1 MECSQSLSTLCV
13 HAGVYVCTCTRTC
26 VSGCMP
32 VRARVYMHACT
43 YVCVHVPMFPF
54 LPSLQPVSDVFVS
67 PPIARVVHEEGLARR
82 GGGN

>member
-1 MECSQSLSTLCV
+1 
-13 HAGVYVCTCTRTC
+13 
-26 VSGCMP
+26 MP

>member
-1 MECSQSLSTLCV
+1 M
-13 HAGVYVCTCTRTC
+13 A
-26 VSGCMP
+26 
-32 VRARVYMHACT
+32 VRARVYMHTCT

-67 PPIARVVHEEGLARR
+67 PPIARVVHEEGLART

>member
-1 MECSQSLSTLCV
+1 MQVCMCEHV
-13 HAGVYVCTCTRTC
+13 HAR
-26 VSGCMP
+26 VSGYVP